1 MKSLLKVSLAA
12 LTLAFA
18 VSSHAADKKLVVATD
33 TAFVPFE
40 FKQGDKYV
48 GFDVDL
54 WDAIAKELKL
64 DYTLKPMDFS
74 GIIPALQTK
83 NIDLALAGIT
93 ITDERK
99 KAIDFS
105 DGYYK
110 SGLLVMV
117 KANNNDIKSV
127 KDLDGKV
134 VAVKS
139 GTGSVDYAKANI
151 KTKDLR
157 QFPNIDNAYMELGT
171 NRADA
176 VLHDTPNILY
186 FIKTAGNGQFK
197 AVGESLEAQQYG
209 VAFPKGS
216 DELRE
221 KVNGALKTLRENG
234 TYNEIYKKWFGTEPK
249 LNDLMLAC
257 GPVVRTLTG
266 PTALSVT
273 DKTLSAISA
282 PNRAFDYLHHG
293 NRNDICSLTGAP
305 SGPPFRFCLRALK

>member
-1 MKSLLKVSLAA
+1 MKSLFKVSVAA
-12 LTLAFA
+12 LALAFSL
-18 VSSHAADKKLVVATD
+18 SSVAAEKKLIVATD

-74 GIIPALQTK
+74 GIIPALQTR

-99 KAIDFS
+99 KAIEFS

-117 KANNNDIKSV
+117 RNNENDIKSIN
-127 KDLDGKV
+127 DLNGKV

-151 KTKDLR
+151 KSKDLR

-186 FIKTAGNGQFK
+186 FINTAGKGRFK
-197 AVGESLEAQQYG
+197 AVGDSIEAQQYG

-221 KVNGALKTLRENG
+221 KVNGALKTLKENG
-234 TYNEIYKKWFGTEPK
+234 TYNQIYKKWFGTEPK
-249 LNDLMLAC
+249 
-257 GPVVRTLTG
+257 
-266 PTALSVT
+266 
-273 DKTLSAISA
+273 
-282 PNRAFDYLHHG
+282 
-293 NRNDICSLTGAP
+293 
-305 SGPPFRFCLRALK
+305 

>member
-1 MKSLLKVSLAA
+1 
-12 LTLAFA
+12 
-18 VSSHAADKKLVVATD
+18 
-33 TAFVPFE
+33 
-40 FKQGDKYV
+40 
-48 GFDVDL
+48 
-54 WDAIAKELKL
+54 
-64 DYTLKPMDFS
+64 
-74 GIIPALQTK
+74 
-83 NIDLALAGIT
+83 
-93 ITDERK
+93 
-99 KAIDFS
+99 
-105 DGYYK
+105 
-110 SGLLVMV
+110 LLVMV

-249 LNDLMLAC
+249 
-257 GPVVRTLTG
+257 
-266 PTALSVT
+266 
-273 DKTLSAISA
+273 
-282 PNRAFDYLHHG
+282 
-293 NRNDICSLTGAP
+293 
-305 SGPPFRFCLRALK
+305 

>member
-1 MKSLLKVSLAA
+1 LKSWHNIFIWLLALIQAKTLPDGKKDKKMKSIVKFSLAA

-18 VSSHAADKKLVVATD
+18 VSSTAAEKKLVVATD

-40 FKQGDKYV
+40 FKQGNEYV

-54 WDAIAKELKL
+54 WAAIAKQLNIE
-64 DYTLKPMDFS
+64 YTLKPMDFS
-74 GIIPALQTK
+74 GIIPALQTR

-93 ITDERK
+93 ITPERE
-99 KAIDFS
+99 KAIEFS

-117 KANNNDIKSV
+117 KANNDKIKSIA
-127 KDLDGKV
+127 DLDGKV

-139 GTGSVDYAKANI
+139 GTGSVDYAKEHI
-151 KTKDLR
+151 KSKELH

-186 FIKTAGNGQFK
+186 FINTAGKGQFK
-197 AVGESLEAQQYG
+197 AVGESISAQQYG
-209 VAFPKGS
+209 IAFPKGS

-221 KVNGALKTLRENG
+221 KVNGALKVLRENG
-234 TYNEIYKKWFGTEPK
+234 TYNTLYKKWFGSEPK
-249 LNDLMLAC
+249 
-257 GPVVRTLTG
+257 
-266 PTALSVT
+266 
-273 DKTLSAISA
+273 
-282 PNRAFDYLHHG
+282 
-293 NRNDICSLTGAP
+293 
-305 SGPPFRFCLRALK
+305 

>member
-1 MKSLLKVSLAA
+1 MKSVFKFTLAA
-12 LTLAFA
+12 LALACA
-18 VSSHAADKKLVVATD
+18 VSSTAAEKPLLVATD

-48 GFDVDL
+48 GFDIDL
-54 WDAIAKELKL
+54 WDAIAKQLNL
-64 DYTLKPMDFS
+64 TYSLKPMDFS
-74 GIIPALQTK
+74 GIIPALQTR
-83 NIDLALAGIT
+83 NVDLALAGIT

-117 KANNNDIKSV
+117 KANNNEVKSID
-127 KDLDGKV
+127 DLNGKV

-139 GTGSVDYAKANI
+139 GTGSVDYAKTHI

-186 FIKTAGNGQFK
+186 FIHTAGRGKFK
-197 AVGESLEAQQYG
+197 AVGDSLEAQQYG
-209 VAFPKGS
+209 IALPKGS
-216 DELRE
+216 DELRN
-221 KVNGALKTLRENG
+221 KINGALKTLHDNG
-234 TYNEIYKKWFGTEPK
+234 TYNTIYKKWFGSEPK
-249 LNDLMLAC
+249 
-257 GPVVRTLTG
+257 
-266 PTALSVT
+266 
-273 DKTLSAISA
+273 
-282 PNRAFDYLHHG
+282 
-293 NRNDICSLTGAP
+293 
-305 SGPPFRFCLRALK
+305 

>member
-1 MKSLLKVSLAA
+1 MKSLFKVSVAA
-12 LTLAFA
+12 LALAFSL
-18 VSSHAADKKLVVATD
+18 SSTAAEKKLVVATD

-54 WDAIAKELKL
+54 WDAVAKELKL

-74 GIIPALQTK
+74 GIIPALQTR
-83 NIDLALAGIT
+83 NVDVALAGIT

-99 KAIDFS
+99 KAIEFS

-117 KANNNDIKSV
+117 RNNENDIKGIS
-127 KDLDGKV
+127 DLNGKV

-139 GTGSVDYAKANI
+139 GTGSVDYAKENI

-186 FIKTAGNGQFK
+186 FINTAGKGRFK
-197 AVGESLEAQQYG
+197 AVGESIEAQQYG
-209 VAFPKGS
+209 IAFPKGS

-221 KVNGALKTLRENG
+221 KVNGALKTLKENG
-234 TYNEIYKKWFGTEPK
+234 TYNQLYKKWFGTEPK
-249 LNDLMLAC
+249 
-257 GPVVRTLTG
+257 
-266 PTALSVT
+266 
-273 DKTLSAISA
+273 
-282 PNRAFDYLHHG
+282 
-293 NRNDICSLTGAP
+293 
-305 SGPPFRFCLRALK
+305 

>member
-1 MKSLLKVSLAA
+1 MKSIFKVSLAA

-18 VSSHAADKKLVVATD
+18 MSSTAADKKLVVATD

-54 WDAIAKELKL
+54 WDAIAKQLKME
-64 DYTLKPMDFS
+64 YTLKPMDFS
-74 GIIPALQTK
+74 GIIPALQTR
-83 NIDLALAGIT
+83 NVDLALAGIT
-93 ITDERK
+93 ITPERQ

-117 KANNNDIKSV
+117 KAGNDAVKSIN
-127 KDLDGKV
+127 DLNGKV

-139 GTGSVDYAKANI
+139 GTGSVDYAKQHI
-151 KTKDLR
+151 KFKDLR

-186 FIKTAGNGQFK
+186 FIHTAGKGQFK
-197 AVGESLEAQQYG
+197 AVGESIEAQQYG
-209 VAFPKGS
+209 IAFPKGS

-234 TYNEIYKKWFGTEPK
+234 TYNTLYKKWFGSEPK
-249 LNDLMLAC
+249 
-257 GPVVRTLTG
+257 
-266 PTALSVT
+266 
-273 DKTLSAISA
+273 
-282 PNRAFDYLHHG
+282 
-293 NRNDICSLTGAP
+293 
-305 SGPPFRFCLRALK
+305 

>member
-1 MKSLLKVSLAA
+1 MTSRKRRPCRLVVKKGKMMKSLLKVSVAA
-12 LTLAFA
+12 LALAFSL
-18 VSSHAADKKLVVATD
+18 SSTAADKKLVVATD

-54 WDAIAKELKL
+54 WDAIAKQLKL

-74 GIIPALQTK
+74 GIIPALQTR
-83 NIDLALAGIT
+83 NVDLALAGIT
-93 ITDERK
+93 ITEERK
-99 KAIDFS
+99 KAIEFS

-117 KANNNDIKSV
+117 RNNENDIKGIS
-127 KDLDGKV
+127 DLSGKV

-186 FIKTAGNGQFK
+186 FINTAGKGRFK
-197 AVGESLEAQQYG
+197 AVGDSIEAQQYG
-209 VAFPKGS
+209 IAFPKGS
-216 DELRE
+216 DDLRE
-221 KVNGALKTLRENG
+221 KVNGALKTLKENG
-234 TYNEIYKKWFGTEPK
+234 TYNTLYKKWFGTEPK
-249 LNDLMLAC
+249 
-257 GPVVRTLTG
+257 
-266 PTALSVT
+266 
-273 DKTLSAISA
+273 
-282 PNRAFDYLHHG
+282 
-293 NRNDICSLTGAP
+293 
-305 SGPPFRFCLRALK
+305 

>member
-1 MKSLLKVSLAA
+1 MKSVFKVSLAA

-48 GFDVDL
+48 GFDIDL
-54 WDAIAKELKL
+54 WAAVAKELKL

-117 KANNNDIKSV
+117 NAKNNDIKDV
-127 KDLDGKV
+127 KDLNGKV

-171 NRADA
+171 GRADA

-186 FIKTAGNGQFK
+186 FIKTAGQGKFK
-197 AVGESLEAQQYG
+197 AVGESLEAQSYG
-209 VAFPKGS
+209 IAFPKGS

-249 LNDLMLAC
+249 
-257 GPVVRTLTG
+257 
-266 PTALSVT
+266 
-273 DKTLSAISA
+273 
-282 PNRAFDYLHHG
+282 
-293 NRNDICSLTGAP
+293 
-305 SGPPFRFCLRALK
+305 

>member
-1 MKSLLKVSLAA
+1 MKSILKVSLAA

-18 VSSHAADKKLVVATD
+18 VSSQAADKKLVVATD

-54 WDAIAKELKL
+54 WAAIAKELKL
-64 DYTLKPMDFS
+64 DYELKPMDFS

-83 NIDLALAGIT
+83 NVDLALAGIT

-110 SGLLVMV
+110 SGLLLMV
-117 KANNNDIKSV
+117 KANNNDVKSV
-127 KDLDGKV
+127 KDMEGKV
-134 VAVKS
+134 LAVKS

-157 QFPNIDNAYMELGT
+157 QFPNIDNAY
-171 NRADA
+171 
-176 VLHDTPNILY
+176 

-197 AVGESLEAQQYG
+197 AVGDSLEAQQYG
-209 VAFPKGS
+209 IAFPKGS
-216 DELRE
+216 DLRE
-221 KVNGALKTLRENG
+221 KVNGALKTLKENG

-249 LNDLMLAC
+249 
-257 GPVVRTLTG
+257 
-266 PTALSVT
+266 
-273 DKTLSAISA
+273 
-282 PNRAFDYLHHG
+282 
-293 NRNDICSLTGAP
+293 
-305 SGPPFRFCLRALK
+305 

>member
-1 MKSLLKVSLAA
+1 MKSVFKVSLAA

-18 VSSHAADKKLVVATD
+18 VSSHAANKTLVVATD

-54 WDAIAKELKL
+54 WAAIAKELKL

-117 KANNNDIKSV
+117 NANNNDIKDV
-127 KDLDGKV
+127 KDLNGKV

-139 GTGSVDYAKANI
+139 GTGSVDYAKPISKPKICVSSRTSITPIWSWEPVARMPCCTI
-151 KTKDLR
+151 RRIFCTSSK
-157 QFPNIDNAYMELGT
+157 P
-171 NRADA
+171 RAT
-176 VLHDTPNILY
+176 VSS
-186 FIKTAGNGQFK
+186 K
-197 AVGESLEAQQYG
+197 
-209 VAFPKGS
+209 
-216 DELRE
+216 R
-221 KVNGALKTLRENG
+221 
-234 TYNEIYKKWFGTEPK
+234 
-249 LNDLMLAC
+249 
-257 GPVVRTLTG
+257 
-266 PTALSVT
+266 
-273 DKTLSAISA
+273 
-282 PNRAFDYLHHG
+282 
-293 NRNDICSLTGAP
+293 
-305 SGPPFRFCLRALK
+305 

>member
-1 MKSLLKVSLAA
+1 MKSVFKLSLAA
-12 LTLAFA
+12 LALTFA
-18 VSSHAADKKLVVATD
+18 VSATAAEKKLVVATD

-48 GFDVDL
+48 GFDIDL
-54 WDAIAKELKL
+54 WDAIAKQLNL
-64 DYTLKPMDFS
+64 SYSLKPMDFS
-74 GIIPALQTK
+74 GIIPALQTR
-83 NIDLALAGIT
+83 NVDLALAGIT

-117 KANNNDIKSV
+117 KANNDEVKGIND
-127 KDLDGKV
+127 LNGKV

-139 GTGSVDYAKANI
+139 GTGSVDYAKKHI

-186 FIKTAGNGQFK
+186 FINTAGRGQFK
-197 AVGESLEAQQYG
+197 AVGDSLEAQQYG
-209 VAFPKGS
+209 IALPKGS

-221 KVNGALKTLRENG
+221 KINGALKTLRDNG
-234 TYNEIYKKWFGTEPK
+234 TYNTIYKKWFGSEPK
-249 LNDLMLAC
+249 
-257 GPVVRTLTG
+257 
-266 PTALSVT
+266 
-273 DKTLSAISA
+273 
-282 PNRAFDYLHHG
+282 
-293 NRNDICSLTGAP
+293 
-305 SGPPFRFCLRALK
+305 

>member
-1 MKSLLKVSLAA
+1 MKKVLVFLMMAIMACSMLLTGCGGEEKK
-12 LTLAFA
+12 
-18 VSSHAADKKLVVATD
+18 AADSAKVLRVGTEPVFA
-33 TAFVPFE
+33 PFE
-40 FKQGDKYV
+40 FPKEGSKDLT
-48 GFDVDL
+48 GFDIELIEALGKQMGYKVEMVSMGF
-54 WDAIAKELKL
+54 DAL
-64 DYTLKPMDFS
+64 
-74 GIIPALQTK
+74 IPALNSN
-83 NIDLALAGIT
+83 NIDVAIAGMT

-117 KANNNDIKSV
+117 KANNNDVKSV

-197 AVGESLEAQQYG
+197 AVGDSLEAQQYG
-209 VAFPKGS
+209 IAFPKGS
-216 DELRE
+216 DELRD

-249 LNDLMLAC
+249 
-257 GPVVRTLTG
+257 
-266 PTALSVT
+266 
-273 DKTLSAISA
+273 
-282 PNRAFDYLHHG
+282 
-293 NRNDICSLTGAP
+293 
-305 SGPPFRFCLRALK
+305 